1 LDIIFLTGKG
11 NKTTNL
17 RIKSVYIALILIACV
32 AILVS
37 FTYNLTSYAKKE
49 VDRSRLSQ
57 VENENRVVRNEINR
71 IEKEMSNLQ
80 TFIDSLELYDKKLR
94 SYAPLRPIDD
104 ELRNMG
110 VGGYM
115 PLFEKEG
122 LSLDVKSELTNVSET
137 LDNLVGRARLQK
149 SSFDELANFLQEK
162 AYLRNHTP
170 SIMPVQ
176 GWLIRGFGYQIDPF
190 TGQVKMH
197 EGLDIA
203 APTGTPIVA
212 PADGTVRYAGNKK
225 DYGLS
230 VEIDHGYGFI
240 TQYSHCQRIRV
251 NSGMRIKRGDVIA
264 YVGNTGRSTGPHLH
278 YEVRVSHATVNPMN
292 YVLSVSSM
300 VD

>member
-37 FTYNLTSYAKKE
+37 FTYNLTSYARKE

-115 PLFEKEG
+115 QLFEKEG

-212 PADGTVRYAGNKK
+212 PADGTVKYAGNKK

-251 NSGMRIKRGDVIA
+251 NSGMRIKRGDIIA

-278 YEVRVSHATVNPMN
+278 YEVRVSYTAVNPMN

>member
-1 LDIIFLTGKG
+1 MDIIFITGKG

-17 RIKSVYIALILIACV
+17 RIKSVFIALILIACV

-37 FTYNLTSYAKKE
+37 FTYNLTSFAKKE
-49 VDRSRLSQ
+49 VDRNRLSQ
-57 VENENRVVRNEINR
+57 VENENRVVRSEINR

-110 VGGYM
+110 VGGYT
-115 PLFEKEG
+115 PLFEKEE
-122 LSLDVKSELTNVSET
+122 LSLNVKSELTNVSET

-149 SSFDELANFLQEK
+149 SSFDELANFLEEK

-203 APTGTPIVA
+203 APTGTPIVV

-230 VEIDHGYGFI
+230 VEVDHGYGFV
-240 TQYSHCQRIRV
+240 TRYGHCQRIRV
-251 NSGMRIKRGDVIA
+251 NSGMRVKRGDVIA

-278 YEVRVSHATVNPMN
+278 YEVRVSHTAVNPLN

>member
-203 APTGTPIVA
+203 APAGTPIVA

-278 YEVRVSHATVNPMN
+278 YEVRVSHTAVNPMN

>member
-1 LDIIFLTGKG
+1 MDIIFISNRG

-17 RIKSVYIALILIACV
+17 RIKSIYIALIIIACV

-37 FTYNLTSYAKKE
+37 FVYNLTSFAKKE
-49 VDRSRLSQ
+49 VDRSRLAQ

-71 IEKEMSNLQ
+71 IEKEMLNLQ
-80 TFIDSLELYDKKLR
+80 TFIDSMELYDKKLR
-94 SYAPLRPIDD
+94 SYAPLGPIDE

-110 VGGYM
+110 IGGYT
-115 PLFEKEG
+115 PLFEEEN
-122 LSLDVKSELTNVSET
+122 LSLDIKDGLANVSET

-149 SSFDELANFLQEK
+149 SSFEELADFLEEK
-162 AYLRNHTP
+162 ANLRSHTP

-176 GWLIRGFGYQIDPF
+176 GWMIRGFGYQIDPF

-203 APTGTPIVA
+203 APNGTPIVA
-212 PADGTVRYAGNKK
+212 PADGTVRYAGNKQ

-240 TQYSHCQRIRV
+240 TRYGHCQRIRV

-278 YEVRVSHATVNPMN
+278 YEVCVSHTAVNPMN
-292 YVLSVSSM
+292 YILSQSSI

>member
-1 LDIIFLTGKG
+1 MDIIFLTGKG

-37 FTYNLTSYAKKE
+37 FTYNLTSYARKE

-212 PADGTVRYAGNKK
+212 PADGTVKYAGNKK

-251 NSGMRIKRGDVIA
+251 NSGMRIKRGDIIA

-278 YEVRVSHATVNPMN
+278 YEVRVSYTAVNPMN

>member
-1 LDIIFLTGKG
+1 MDIIFITGKG

-17 RIKSVYIALILIACV
+17 RIKSVFIALILIACV

-37 FTYNLTSYAKKE
+37 FTYNLTSFAKKE
-49 VDRSRLSQ
+49 VDRNRLSQ

-110 VGGYM
+110 VGGYT
-115 PLFEKEG
+115 PLFEKEE

-203 APTGTPIVA
+203 APTGTPIVV

-230 VEIDHGYGFI
+230 VEIDHGYGFV
-240 TQYSHCQRIRV
+240 TRYGHCQRIRV
-251 NSGMRIKRGDVIA
+251 NSGMRVKRGDVIA

-278 YEVRVSHATVNPMN
+278 YEVRVSHTAVNPMN

>member
-1 LDIIFLTGKG
+1 LDIIFVSGKG

-17 RIKSVYIALILIACV
+17 RIRSIYIALILIACV

-37 FTYNLTSYAKKE
+37 FTYNLTSFAKKE
-49 VDRSRLSQ
+49 VDRSRLTQ
-57 VENENRVVRNEINR
+57 VENENRVVRKEISR
-71 IEKEMSNLQ
+71 IQKEVSHLE

-94 SYAPLRPIDD
+94 SYAPLRPIDE

-110 VGGYM
+110 VGGYT
-115 PLFEKEG
+115 PPFQDEE

-149 SSFDELANFLQEK
+149 SSFQELSDFLQEK

-170 SIMPVQ
+170 SIMPVH
-176 GWLIRGFGYQIDPF
+176 GWMIRGFGYQIDPF

-212 PADGTVRYAGNKK
+212 SADGTVRYAGNKQ
-225 DYGLS
+225 DYGLY
-230 VEIDHGYGFI
+230 VEIDHGYGFM
-240 TQYSHCQRIRV
+240 TRYGHCQRIRV
-251 NSGMRIKRGDVIA
+251 NSGMQVKRGDIIA

-278 YEVRVSHATVNPMN
+278 YEVCVSYTAVNPMH
-292 YVLSVSSM
+292 YVLSTASL

>member
-1 LDIIFLTGKG
+1 LDIIFISNKG
-11 NKTTNL
+11 NKTTNV
-17 RIKSVYIALILIACV
+17 RIRSIYIALIVIACV

-37 FTYNLTSYAKKE
+37 FTYNLTSFAKKE
-49 VDRSRLSQ
+49 VDRNRLSQ
-57 VENENRVVRNEINR
+57 AENENRVVKSEINR
-71 IEKEMSNLQ
+71 IENEIGNLQ
-80 TFIDSLELYDKKLR
+80 AFIDTLELYDKKLR
-94 SYAPLRPIDD
+94 SYAPLDPIND

-110 VGGYM
+110 VGGFT
-115 PLFEKEG
+115 PLFEDED
-122 LSLDVKSELTNVSET
+122 LSPDVKRELTDVSET

-149 SSFDELANFLQEK
+149 SSFEELTTYLQEK
-162 AYLRNHTP
+162 AYLRSHTP

-176 GWLIRGFGYQIDPF
+176 GWLMRGFGYQIDPF

-225 DYGLS
+225 DYGLL
-230 VEIDHGYGFI
+230 VEIDHGYGYI
-240 TQYSHCQRIRV
+240 TRYGHCQRIRV
-251 NSGMRIKRGDVIA
+251 NSGMRVKRGDVIA

-278 YEVRVSHATVNPMN
+278 YEVCVSHTAVNPMN
-292 YVLSVSSM
+292 YVLSVSSI

>member
-1 LDIIFLTGKG
+1 MDIIFITGKD

-17 RIKSVYIALILIACV
+17 RIRSIFIALILIACV

-37 FTYNLTSYAKKE
+37 FTYNLTSFAKKE
-49 VDRSRLSQ
+49 VDRNRLLQ

-110 VGGYM
+110 VGGYT
-115 PLFEKEG
+115 PLFEKEE

-149 SSFDELANFLQEK
+149 SSFDELANFLEEK

-203 APTGTPIVA
+203 APTGTPIVV

-230 VEIDHGYGFI
+230 VEVDHGYGFV
-240 TQYSHCQRIRV
+240 TRYGHCQRIRV

-278 YEVRVSHATVNPMN
+278 YEVRVSHTAVNPMN
-292 YVLSVSSM
+292 YVLSVSSI